1 MIINHL
7 RTYLTDRTIGT
18 LFIDGVQQPDR
29 VIEDVGRPA
38 GVKIAGETCIPDG
51 SAYKVTITQS
61 KAFGRP
67 MMLLSNMPDG
77 TIHHSG
83 TTWSGI
89 RVHAGINTSHTAGCP
104 LYADYKNLQ
113 TLVQKCLD
121 EDEPV
126 YWIITR
132 E

>member
-18 LFIDGVQQPDR
+18 LFIDGVQQQDK
-29 VIEDVGRPA
+29 VIEDVGRPS
-38 GVKIAGETCIPDG
+38 GVKIAGETCIPEG
-51 SAYKVTITQS
+51 VYKVTITQS

-67 MMLLSNMPDG
+67 MLLLSNMGDG
-77 TIHHSG
+77 TIQRDG
-83 TTWSGI
+83 TTWAGI
-89 RVHAGINTSHTAGCP
+89 RVHAGINTAHTAGCP
-104 LYADYKNLQ
+104 LYASYKALQ
-113 TLVQKCLD
+113 DDIQKRID

-126 YWIITR
+126 YWIVSR